1 MGRGAVV
8 NPCSHF
14 THHSS
19 TTGLDSEGV
28 CLTCKTEWSLEDVR
42 RAVKRANSVITVDCA
57 LCGKTNRLSGDDVY
71 VLTGDGQVLV
81 YDCTRCGSEMYDNLA
96 PEAAAVLKA
105 RCVMFTPVRPI
116 TPREVK
122 AYEITL
128 YAVDDLA
135 RLAGMAS

>member
-1 MGRGAVV
+1 V

-14 THHSS
+14 TRHSS

-28 CLTCKTEWSLEDVR
+28 CLTCGTEWSLEDVR
-42 RAVKRANSVITVDCA
+42 RAVKRANSVVTVHCHY
-57 LCGKTNRLSGDDVY
+57 CQESHKFSGDDVY
-71 VLTGDGQVLV
+71 VLTGNEGRVLV
-81 YDCTRCGSEMYDNLA
+81 FDCPKCANEVYCPVN
-96 PEAAAVLKA
+96 PQAAAALHSA
-105 RCVMFTPVRPI
+105 CVMFTSVRPI